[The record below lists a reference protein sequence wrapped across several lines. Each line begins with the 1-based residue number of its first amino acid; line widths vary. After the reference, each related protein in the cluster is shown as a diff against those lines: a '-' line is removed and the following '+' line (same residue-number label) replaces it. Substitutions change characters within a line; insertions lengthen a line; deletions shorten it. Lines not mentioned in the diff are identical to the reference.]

1 MENGLLVKPHV
12 HPNSLDVDPA
22 AVYYPVTP
30 QQSLSTQKEEP
41 EMAYRMAQYGTG
53 HGHAAGKLQS
63 MLSNPEV
70 KCAGVFEPDEVRRT
84 ALENTKGPYEGIR
97 WFDRMEE
104 MLGDPD
110 ILAVASEGRNDESL
124 AQTESIVR
132 AGKHVWYDKPAGD
145 DWSAW
150 QRVVA
155 MAEKVQ
161 LQVQMGYMFRYHDGF
176 RKIADWARSGILGSV
191 FSIRAHM
198 STNIPVPSRSVIS
211 AHPGGIFYDLAG
223 HMLDQVVWTLGR
235 PLKVTAFL
243 RNETGELPGFT
254 DNGLG
259 VFEFENAMATVDIA
273 AMEPSPPARRYEVYG
288 TEGSAILLEPFE
300 PGSEIRLVV
309 AEARDGF
316 PAGESRVQVEDRGR
330 QALYDL
336 ELESFLKTIAGDQPP
351 DRPLSHELLVQET
364 LLRATR
370 GLS

>member
-1 MENGLLVKPHV
+1 
-12 HPNSLDVDPA
+12 
-22 AVYYPVTP
+22 
-30 QQSLSTQKEEP
+30 
-41 EMAYRMAQYGTG
+41 MAIGMAQYGTG

-63 MLSNPEV
+63 MLINPRVE
-70 KCAGVFEPDEVRRT
+70 CAGVFEPDKTRR
-84 ALENTKGPYEGIR
+84 AVLEHTTGPYAGIR
-97 WFDRMEE
+97 WFDRVED
-104 MLGDPD
+104 MLDDSG
-110 ILAVASEGRNDESL
+110 IIAVASEGRNDESL
-124 AQTESIVR
+124 AQTEAIVR

-145 DWSAW
+145 DWPAW

-155 MAEKVQ
+155 MAEKEH

-176 RKIADWARSGILGSV
+176 RKIADWSHCGMLGSV

-198 STNIPVPSRSVIS
+198 STDIPAPSRAVIS
-211 AHPGGIFYDLAG
+211 AHRGGIFYDLAG
-223 HMLDQVVWTLGR
+223 HMLDQVVWVLGR
-235 PLKVTAFL
+235 PVKVTAFL
-243 RNETGELPGFT
+243 RNETGEVPGFT

-273 AMEPSPPARRYEVYG
+273 AMEPSPSARRYEVYG
-288 TEGSAILLEPFE
+288 TNGSAILLEHFE
-300 PGSEIRLVV
+300 PGSEIRLVL

-316 PAGESRVQVEDRGR
+316 PSGESRVPVEGRSR

-336 ELESFLKTIAGDQPP
+336 ELESFLKTITGKQPP